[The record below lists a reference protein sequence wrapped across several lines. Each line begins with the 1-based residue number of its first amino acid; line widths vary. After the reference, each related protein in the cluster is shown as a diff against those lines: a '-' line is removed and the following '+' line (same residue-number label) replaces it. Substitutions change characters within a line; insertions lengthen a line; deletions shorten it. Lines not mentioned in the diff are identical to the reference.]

1 MEFMIILLAMVAAFL
16 GLRLYSVL
24 GKRTGAEQDFVR
36 PVEGG
41 AGNTPP
47 RPVAARPEP
56 HVVGGDTPRALDMR
70 AETGLRA
77 IVQADRSFNIT
88 AFAGGA
94 QAAYKM
100 ILEAYWSGDKDALRD
115 LTDDDVYA
123 SFVEAI
129 DARAEKGEVMENR
142 LLRIEE
148 ARIVDAALEG
158 GEAQVTVRFVSD
170 IAALVRNAEGAIIA
184 GSMTDAVEET
194 DVWTFARDVRSQDPN
209 WRLIDT
215 DAE

>member
-56 HVVGGDTPRALDMR
+56 HVVGGDAPRVLDMG

-77 IVQADRSFNIT
+77 IVQADRSFDIA
-88 AFAGGA
+88 AFVGGA

-123 SFVEAI
+123 SFAEAI
-129 DARAEKGEVMENR
+129 DARADKGEVMENR
-142 LLRIEE
+142 LLRVEE
-148 ARIVDAALEG
+148 SRIVDALLHNN
-158 GEAQVTVRFVSD
+158 EAQITVRFVAD
-170 IAALVRNAEGAIIA
+170 IAALVRNAEGEIIA

-194 DVWTFARDVRSQDPN
+194 DVWTFARDVKSQDPN